1 MGRADIYVTAG
12 EGAMKFLLSEL
23 LRTIVRS
30 WRLVGWVLGG
40 AVIAAL
46 AFVIFLILWVARG
59 EWGEN
64 RLIVLFEPGVSGEQI
79 RQVYRQVRE
88 WEAISE
94 VLYITRDDPRLA
106 QDGVDPERAPAGYL
120 RVTVRH
126 ASQAAEAQAALRDL
140 PGVAAVQSYQKGA
153 LRTLIASDSGVRTAV
168 TLLQIGALALSTV
181 ALFVVLRVLAG
192 AWRGELEILYLSGV
206 APRAVRGAF
215 FSFAVL
221 SSLVVG
227 VLALCV
233 IIGVRD
239 LSFVHQWVPELS
251 QPGSFGYVSVMG
263 LGVAALVG
271 MGAGAFGAWVAGRR
285 L

>member
-153 LRTLIASDSGVRTAV
+153 LRTLIASDSGVRTVV

-271 MGAGAFGAWVAGRR
+271 MGTGAFGAWIVGKR

>member
-140 PGVAAVQSYQKGA
+140 AGVAAVQSYQKGA

-168 TLLQIGALALSTV
+168 TFLQIGALALSTV

-271 MGAGAFGAWVAGRR
+271 MGAGAFGAWIVGKR

>member
-64 RLIVLFEPGVSGEQI
+64 RLIVLFEPGVPGEQI

-271 MGAGAFGAWVAGRR
+271 MGTGAFGAWIVGKR

>member
-206 APRAVRGAF
+206 VPRAVRGAF

-271 MGAGAFGAWVAGRR
+271 MGTGAFGAWIVGKR

>member
-140 PGVAAVQSYQKGA
+140 PGVAAVQSYKKGA

-233 IIGVRD
+233 IMGVRD

-271 MGAGAFGAWVAGRR
+271 MVAGAFGAWVAGRR

>member
-215 FSFAVL
+215 FSFAML

>member
-1 MGRADIYVTAG
+1 MGRANIYVTAG

-64 RLIVLFEPGVSGEQI
+64 RLIVLFEPGVLGEQI

>member
-168 TLLQIGALALSTV
+168 TLLQIGALVLSTV

-239 LSFVHQWVPELS
+239 LSFVRQWVPELS

>member
-30 WRLVGWVLGG
+30 WQLVGWVLGG

-64 RLIVLFEPGVSGEQI
+64 RLIVLFEPGVSGEHI

>member
-30 WRLVGWVLGG
+30 WQLVGWVLGG

-140 PGVAAVQSYQKGA
+140 PGVAAVQSYQKGV

>member
-192 AWRGELEILYLSGV
+192 AWRGELEILYLLGV

>member
-1 MGRADIYVTAG
+1 
-12 EGAMKFLLSEL
+12 MKFLVIEL
-23 LRTIVRS
+23 LRTVLRS

-40 AVIAAL
+40 AVIATL

-88 WEAISE
+88 WETISE

-168 TLLQIGALALSTV
+168 TLLQIGALVLSTV
-181 ALFVVLRVLAG
+181 VLLVVLRVLAS
-192 AWRGELEILYLSGV
+192 AWRGELEILHLSGV
-206 APRAVRGAF
+206 APRTVRGAF
-215 FSFAVL
+215 FSFAML
-221 SSLVVG
+221 SSLIIAI
-227 VLALCV
+227 LALCV
-233 IIGVRD
+233 IMGVKD
-239 LSFVHQWVPELS
+239 LNLVRQWVPELS
-251 QPGSFGYVSVMG
+251 QPGSLGYVSIAG
-263 LGVAALVG
+263 IGVAVLVG
-271 MGAGAFGAWVAGRR
+271 MGAGAVGAWVVGRR

>member
-140 PGVAAVQSYQKGA
+140 PGVAAVQSYHKGA

-239 LSFVHQWVPELS
+239 LSFVRQWVPELS

>member
-30 WRLVGWVLGG
+30 WRLVGRVLGG

-46 AFVIFLILWVARG
+46 AFVIFFILWVARG

-227 VLALCV
+227 FLALCV

-239 LSFVHQWVPELS
+239 LSFVRQWVPELS

-271 MGAGAFGAWVAGRR
+271 MGAGAFGAWIAGRR

>member
-46 AFVIFLILWVARG
+46 EFVIFLILWVARG

-215 FSFAVL
+215 FSFAML

>member
-59 EWGEN
+59 EWEEN

-140 PGVAAVQSYQKGA
+140 AGVAAVQSYQKGA

-168 TLLQIGALALSTV
+168 TLLQIGALALSMV

-271 MGAGAFGAWVAGRR
+271 MGAGAFGAWIVGKR

>member
-126 ASQAAEAQAALRDL
+126 ASQAAEAQATLRDL

-168 TLLQIGALALSTV
+168 TLLQIGALALSMV

-271 MGAGAFGAWVAGRR
+271 MGAGAFGAWIVGKR

>member
-64 RLIVLFEPGVSGEQI
+64 RLIVLFEPGVLGEQI

>member
-94 VLYITRDDPRLA
+94 VLYIMRDDPRLA

-140 PGVAAVQSYQKGA
+140 AGVAAVQSYQKGA

-168 TLLQIGALALSTV
+168 TLLQIGALALSMV

-271 MGAGAFGAWVAGRR
+271 MGAGAFGAWIVGKR

>member
-192 AWRGELEILYLSGV
+192 TWRGELEILYLSGV

-215 FSFAVL
+215 FSFAML

-239 LSFVHQWVPELS
+239 LSFVRQWVPELS

>member
-206 APRAVRGAF
+206 APRAVQGAF

-271 MGAGAFGAWVAGRR
+271 MGAGAFGAWIVGKR

>member
-233 IIGVRD
+233 IIGMRD

>member
-64 RLIVLFEPGVSGEQI
+64 RLIVLFEPGVPGEQI

-140 PGVAAVQSYQKGA
+140 AGVAAVQSYQKGA

-168 TLLQIGALALSTV
+168 TLLQIGALALSMV

-271 MGAGAFGAWVAGRR
+271 MGAGAFGAWIVGKR

>member
-30 WRLVGWVLGG
+30 WRLVGRVLGG

-227 VLALCV
+227 FLALCV

-239 LSFVHQWVPELS
+239 LSFVRQWVPELS

-271 MGAGAFGAWVAGRR
+271 MGAGAFGAWIAGRR

>member
-227 VLALCV
+227 FLALCV

-239 LSFVHQWVPELS
+239 LSFVRQWVPELS

>member
-30 WRLVGWVLGG
+30 WQLVGWVLGG

-239 LSFVHQWVPELS
+239 LSFVRQWVPELS

>member
-239 LSFVHQWVPELS
+239 LSFVNQWVPELS

-271 MGAGAFGAWVAGRR
+271 MGAGAFGAWVVGRR

>member
-1 MGRADIYVTAG
+1 MDRADIYVTAG

-227 VLALCV
+227 FLALCV

-239 LSFVHQWVPELS
+239 LSFVRQWVPELS

-271 MGAGAFGAWVAGRR
+271 MGAGAFGAWIAGRR

>member
-140 PGVAAVQSYQKGA
+140 AGVAAVQSYQKGA

-271 MGAGAFGAWVAGRR
+271 MGAGAFGAWIVGKR

>member
-30 WRLVGWVLGG
+30 WQLVGWVLGG

-64 RLIVLFEPGVSGEQI
+64 RLIVLFEPGVSGEHI

-233 IIGVRD
+233 IIGMRD

>member
-271 MGAGAFGAWVAGRR
+271 MGAGAFGAWIAGRR

>member
-1 MGRADIYVTAG
+1 MGRADMYVTAG

>member
-140 PGVAAVQSYQKGA
+140 AGVAAVQSYQKGA

-168 TLLQIGALALSTV
+168 TFLQIGALALSTV

-271 MGAGAFGAWVAGRR
+271 MGTGAFGAWVAGRR

>member
-1 MGRADIYVTAG
+1 MGRANIYVTAG

-271 MGAGAFGAWVAGRR
+271 MGAGAFGAWIVGKR

>member
-126 ASQAAEAQAALRDL
+126 ASQAAEAQSALRDL

-271 MGAGAFGAWVAGRR
+271 MGTGAFGAWVAGRR